1 MIIRRGNQSQEDFE
15 VMISIGHVLTFNQ
28 MLGLGCGVVEHNSA
42 HNRTVEGHIMI
53 ALQEMH
59 TWHSILIFFDSI
71 VKMSYDG
78 PIAVVEFNHF
88 SGASVV

>member
-1 MIIRRGNQSQEDFE
+1 MIIGRGNQSQEAFE
-15 VMISIGHVLTFNQ
+15 VMISIGHVLIFNQ
-28 MLGLGCGVVEHNSA
+28 RFGLGFRVVEHNFA
-42 HNRTVEGHIMI
+42 NNRTVEGHIMI

-59 TWHSILIFFDSI
+59 TWHSILIFSNS
-71 VKMSYDG
+71 VVEVSYDG